1 MQSGRSYL
9 FDIVAS
15 GLSNVN
21 DLWMS
26 ISNESMNIVH
36 IRIKCSFVL
45 FFSDVAADIVVA
57 ATGVVGHYFWNNIF
71 FCPLLENRIFFIMSM
86 VQHQAYIHYCHV
98 LYSMFTWKT
107 LWNLLNFLSM
117 YMDQMD
123 KKANKKKN
131 IAWIVES
138 HKRKLCCCDQLYC
151 KLWIGRWFSTVAS
164 IC

>member
-1 MQSGRSYL
+1 MDEHIKRINERS
-9 FDIVAS
+9 
-15 GLSNVN
+15 
-21 DLWMS
+21 
-26 ISNESMNIVH
+26 

-45 FFSDVAADIVVA
+45 FFSDIAADIVVA

-71 FCPLLENRIFFIMSM
+71 FCPLVENRIFFIMSM

-107 LWNLLNFLSM
+107 LWNLLNFPSM